1 MLKNYII
8 LTFEPIDIIDRF
20 GTFLF
25 KMTYD
30 EFINSKYR
38 LLDYDVYILSDRMYI
53 KITEPIIE

>member
-8 LTFEPIDIIDRF
+8 LTFEPIAIIDRF
-20 GTFLF
+20 GAFLF